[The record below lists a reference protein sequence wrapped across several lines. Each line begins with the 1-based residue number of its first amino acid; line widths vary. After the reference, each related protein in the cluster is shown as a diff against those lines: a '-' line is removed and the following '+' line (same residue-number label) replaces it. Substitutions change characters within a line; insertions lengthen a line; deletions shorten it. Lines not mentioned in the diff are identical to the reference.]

1 MADRQEAR
9 DSLLKASRESKEDL
23 LAHIDKKT
31 TDIQTSLTKIENSL
45 STLSEQVQELET
57 RVGANED
64 NINEYCSRTEK
75 LEKQLDFLKEK
86 ADDLENRSRRSNV
99 RIINIPEKMEG
110 RDVAGFL
117 EQLIPKLL
125 DSDNFP
131 SPIVIERAHRVGK
144 VSDRP
149 RPIIAKFLNFSH
161 KEKVLRLAREKGD
174 IFLDNKKI
182 SFYPDYSAE
191 LQRKREGFGGVKKKL
206 REKNIDYALFYPAKL
221 RIRHQGSVR
230 FFSSP
235 ADVQS
240 FLTELEK

>member
-1 MADRQEAR
+1 M
-9 DSLLKASRESKEDL
+9 
-23 LAHIDKKT
+23 DKKT
-31 TDIQTSLTKIENSL
+31 ADIQTSLSKIETSL

-75 LEKQLDFLKEK
+75 LEKQVSFLKEK
-86 ADDLENRSRRSNV
+86 VDDLENRSRRSNV

-110 RDVAGFL
+110 RDTTGFL

-125 DSDNFP
+125 GHDNFS
-131 SPIVIERAHRVGK
+131 SPIVVERAHRIGK

-149 RPIIAKFLNFSH
+149 RPIIAKFLNFTH

-174 IFLDNKKI
+174 ILLDNKRI

-191 LQRKREGFGGVKKKL
+191 LQRKRDEFNGVKKNL
-206 REKNIDYALFYPAKL
+206 REKNIDYALFYPSKL
-221 RIRHQGSVR
+221 RIRHQGTVR

-235 ADVQS
+235 AEVQNYLS
-240 FLTELEK
+240 ELEK